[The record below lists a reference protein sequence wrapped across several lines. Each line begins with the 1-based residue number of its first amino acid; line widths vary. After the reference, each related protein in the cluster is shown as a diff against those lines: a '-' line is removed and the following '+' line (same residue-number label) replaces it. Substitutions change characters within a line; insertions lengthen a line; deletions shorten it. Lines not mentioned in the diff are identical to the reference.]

1 MASRDAAE
9 NSFAAS
15 VLAAF
20 TAWIPQAR
28 QAVMRP
34 WVASKRRPD
43 PRAID
48 TVKPLWIRLV
58 DGLRDELRVVAQQG
72 YSEVANTP
80 QPKNIQLIEQTL
92 AKSYQLMVGIPQEI
106 QHEIQ
111 GAINAAVNAGKTPEQ
126 IAQVVDD
133 ILDVSGSER
142 WVNRARA
149 IARTEVHRSA
159 NVGVQAAGMAISRL
173 ESVRLNKKWTSLH
186 DNPTTR
192 VAHKDADGQVVGLN
206 QTFKVGTDRL
216 LFPGD
221 PTAPPETVINC
232 RCALS
237 ILDTD
242 GRR

>member
-9 NSFAAS
+9 NGFASS

-28 QAVMRP
+28 QVVMRP
-34 WVASKRRPD
+34 WVTSKRRPD

-58 DGLRDELRVVAQQG
+58 DGLRDELRVVAAQG

-80 QPKNIQLIEQTL
+80 QPKNIQIIEQML

-111 GAINAAVNAGKTPEQ
+111 EAINAAVNAGKSPEQ

-142 WVNRARA
+142 WVNRART

-159 NVGVQAAGMAISRL
+159 NVGVQAAGMAVSRL
-173 ESVRLNKKWTSLH
+173 ESVRLNKKWTALH
-186 DNPTTR
+186 NPTTR
-192 VAHKDADGQVVGLN
+192 TAHLDADGQEVGLN
-206 QTFKVGTDRL
+206 QYFKVGKDRL

-221 PTAPPETVINC
+221 PTAPAETVINC
-232 RCALS
+232 RCSMS